1 VSLILPA
8 LLALLTTTALL
19 PFLISAAARL
29 GILDR
34 PGARKVHARPVP
46 RVGGIA
52 IACGGFVGVLA
63 AGATSRA
70 ELAFLAAAA
79 VIVVFGV
86 IDDRFDLDYRAKFA
100 GQLLAASIVIAGG
113 GVAIRTLTLEAP
125 IALPDWLSLSVTT
138 VFLVGITNA
147 INLSDGLD
155 GLAGGTTFLC
165 LAALAL
171 LAVAGGQTTALLIS
185 VCFAAA
191 VLGFLRFNTH
201 PAAVFM
207 GDAGSQLLGFT
218 VGVVAILATQN
229 PTTAIS
235 ATVPVLLL
243 GIPILDTLSVIVQ
256 RLREGRSP
264 FSPDQNHLHHRL
276 LAFGFDHNEA
286 VALIYAVQ
294 ALLFTAAYYL
304 RFVSDLVITGAFAGF
319 CILVLS
325 LLDIAAR
332 RHWRVRAHR
341 RDARATPLSR
351 VLARLAKPDA
361 LPRWS
366 YVLASALLILQGALT
381 VWRTQRLP
389 GDLLL
394 PAWVLLALLLVSI
407 AMRGRRALNL
417 AETAV
422 LYVVVALIGV
432 LDAVVGRAS
441 HRPVWFDWGLPLA
454 LALTTAVYLRLSP
467 DRRFTLTPLDL
478 IVLFIALVVPN
489 LPGLR
494 GIPEGSAVAIA
505 KVVVLFYGLEL
516 LSSRMAKGAL
526 WLRLGAVVL
535 IAALLGRDWLVRAYS
550 HGTVIAAS

>member
-8 LLALLTTTALL
+8 LLALLTTMALL
-19 PFLISAAARL
+19 PVLIGSAARL
-29 GILDR
+29 GIVDR
-34 PGARKVHARPVP
+34 PGARKVHERPVP

-52 IACGGFVGVLA
+52 IACGGFVGLLA
-63 AGATSRA
+63 AGATTRA
-70 ELAFLAAAA
+70 ELAFLIAA
-79 VIVVFGV
+79 VVIVAFGV
-86 IDDRFDLDYRAKFA
+86 IDDRFDLDYRVKFA
-100 GQLLAASIVIAGG
+100 GQLIAAGIVIAGG
-113 GVAIRTLTLEAP
+113 TIAIRSLTLDSP
-125 IALPDWLSLSVTT
+125 VALPNWLALSVTT
-138 VFLVGITNA
+138 IFLVGITNA

-171 LAVAGGQTTALLIS
+171 LAVAGSQTTALLIA

-256 RLREGRSP
+256 RIREGRSP
-264 FSPDQNHLHHRL
+264 FSPDRNHLHHRL

-304 RFVSDLVITGAFAGF
+304 RYVSDLVITGAFAGF
-319 CILVLS
+319 CLMVLT
-325 LLDIAAR
+325 LLDVAGR
-332 RHWRVRAHR
+332 HHWRIRAHR
-341 RDARATPLSR
+341 RDAGATPLSR
-351 VLARLAKPDA
+351 AVARLTRSDA
-361 LPRWS
+361 LPRWAFIT
-366 YVLASALLILQGALT
+366 ASALLAVQGLLT
-381 VWRTQRLP
+381 VWRTPRLP
-389 GDLLL
+389 SDLVL
-394 PAWVLLALLLVSI
+394 PAWVLLGLLLLSVI
-407 AMRGRRALNL
+407 VRGRHALNV
-417 AETAV
+417 AEKAA
-422 LYVVVALIGV
+422 LYVAVALFGV
-432 LDAVVGRAS
+432 LDAVFAPPGPRS
-441 HRPVWFDWGLPLA
+441 VWLDWGLPIA
-454 LALTTAVYLRLSP
+454 LAISTAVSLRLSP
-467 DRRFTLTPLDL
+467 GRRFALTPLDL

-494 GIPEGSAVAIA
+494 GIPQGGAIAIA
-505 KVVVLFYGLEL
+505 KVVILFYALEL
-516 LSSRMAKGAL
+516 LSSQMVKSAL
-526 WLRLGAVVL
+526 WLRLAVVAL
-535 IAALLGRDWLVRAYS
+535 IAGLLGRDWLFAAYG
-550 HGTVIAAS
+550 HGTVIAPS